1 MPQVNRIINR
11 AGMVIPLAGVLL
23 AYTGMAA
30 GADPSPLV
38 RPYRPPLP
46 PVGTIVEFE
55 DLDGD
60 GDPDV
65 LRSVA
70 ANGTPLQWID
80 DDDDMKPTD
89 LAGDADSDCLMVD
102 RNRDG
107 AYGGPQDIMIDW
119 NDNDRDGR
127 ADMQVVAENAKL
139 TDTGWGPGHYMIV
152 VDTDRDGVFN
162 YLDWT
167 DFTLRCWEHSGAS
180 RFLEDYLGTSLFL
193 KMHTATANIRDL
205 RYNWENPFLFYDPD
219 GDGLCEKAIRLCDS
233 PQIHKPPSEGFSL
246 PADGNSIPDEH
257 RRVEFT
263 RKIDWASI
271 AQDLD
276 NDSVPGNE
284 FDFDMTLH
292 FHGPGF
298 GYEDQVHEFPAMR
311 GLPESDRFFYD
322 PRWRQITELIYPDH
336 DAAYD
341 LVLNR
346 GQWNRCWLVF
356 DEDDDCHRWER
367 VELYEPR
374 DPFKIGVRKGG
385 SDQHPQADCS
395 GDRGEW
401 DNDYSGGGKLYV
413 GRFDGRIHLY
423 GAEWACW
430 RIDQAA
436 RYFQGWSRS
445 KEQPDRFPTIRYSDT
460 DGNGFLDQIEFDLDG
475 DTSFERV
482 VSLPLVGVDDTCEV
496 IDPRTMKYEDFT
508 ALFRRV
514 AENLWTQ
521 AEAAGAVAK
530 ANGVDLAHYA
540 LLRRPG
546 SLQEKYHFGYWL
558 THYIYADLVDL
569 AVRSGDVEF
578 MSQLD
583 AAHFGGDWSRVQKR
597 LAEPTDAATPS
608 VRVEVTNP
616 IDLARASET
625 IEIPWTAVVAAL
637 PGATGEG
644 VRAVDAQSG
653 RELVSQAIDV
663 DGNGELDALLFQAD
677 FSPSQTRAF
686 VVQAASPTLHR
697 SAPSP
702 VHAKFVPTR
711 MDDMAWESDRIAF
724 RVYGPALRV
733 ETISNGIDVW
743 CKRVQYSI
751 VEKWY
756 RPGVDYHTDHGEGA
770 DFFKVGP
777 TLGCGGT
784 GIWKDGKLYRGENF
798 ARWQILAN
806 GPIRTLFVLEYDAL
820 DCGGVQVTET
830 KRFSLDAGHNL
841 TRIESNFTYEPADGD
856 LQVAAGLVKR
866 PGVQVKSTDAQPWIA
881 MWGPLEPEGNGE
893 LGTAVVM
900 DATAFRETA
909 DAAEHVLAIGAV
921 RPGRPLVH
929 YAGAGW
935 TKSGDFASADEWNA
949 YVEHWARRLNA
960 PLKIQV
966 GQ

>member
-1 MPQVNRIINR
+1 MPQANRIIDRDGFN
-11 AGMVIPLAGVLL
+11 ILLAGAFL
-23 AYTGMAA
+23 AYA
-30 GADPSPLV
+30 GAAVEARVNPLV

-46 PVGTIVEFE
+46 PVGAVVEYE

-65 LRSVA
+65 LRYVTA
-70 ANGTPLQWID
+70 DGTPLQWID
-80 DDDDMKPTD
+80 DDDDMTWTD
-89 LAGDADSDCLMVD
+89 LTGDTDSDCLMVD

-107 AYGGPQDIMIDW
+107 VYGGPGDIIIDW
-119 NDNDRDGR
+119 VDNDGDGR

-152 VDTDRDGVFN
+152 MDSDGDEVFH

-167 DFTLRCWEHSGAS
+167 DFTLKCWEHSGAS
-180 RFLEDYLGTSLFL
+180 RFFTDYLGTSLFL

-205 RYNWENPFLFYDPD
+205 RYNWENPFLFYDHD
-219 GDGLCEKAIRLCDS
+219 GDGLSEMAVRLCDS
-233 PQIHKPPSEGFSL
+233 PQIHKPPEEGFGL
-246 PADGNSIPDEH
+246 PANGRDVTDAM

-263 RKIDWASI
+263 KKIDWVSI
-271 AQDLD
+271 ALDLD

-292 FHGPGF
+292 FQGPGF
-298 GYEDQVHEFPAMR
+298 DYSDQVHPVPGLR
-311 GLPESDRFFYD
+311 GLPEADRFFYD
-322 PRWRQITELIYPDH
+322 PRWRQLTELIYPDH
-336 DAAYD
+336 GSAWD
-341 LVLNR
+341 LIFGR
-346 GQWNRCWLVF
+346 GTWGRCWLVF

-374 DPFKIGVRKGG
+374 DPFRIGVRKGG
-385 SDQHPQADCS
+385 IDQHPQADCS

-401 DNDYSGGGKLYV
+401 DNDNSGGGKLYV

-430 RIDQAA
+430 RIDQDAH
-436 RYFQGWSRS
+436 YFQGWSRS
-445 KEQPDRFPTIRYSDT
+445 KEQPERFPTIRYTDT
-460 DGNGFLDQIEFDLDG
+460 DGNGFLDRIEFDLDG

-482 VSLPLVGVDDTCEV
+482 VSLPLAGVDDTCELL
-496 IDPRTMKYEDFT
+496 DPRTMKYEDFT

-514 AENLWTQ
+514 AENLWAQ
-521 AEAAGAVAK
+521 AEAAGAVAE
-530 ANGVDLAHYA
+530 ANGVGLAHYA

-546 SLQEKYHFGYWL
+546 SIQEKYHFGYWL
-558 THYIYADLVDL
+558 AHSIYADLADL
-569 AVRSGDVEF
+569 AVRRGDVEF
-578 MSQLD
+578 MAQLD
-583 AAHFGGDWSRVQKR
+583 AAYFGGDWGRVQKP
-597 LAEPTDAATPS
+597 LSPPATAPVPG

-616 IDLARASET
+616 IDLARPHET

-637 PGATGEG
+637 PG
-644 VRAVDAQSG
+644 VRAERVRVIDAPSG
-653 RELVSQAIDV
+653 RELVSQAIDS
-663 DGNGELDALLFQAD
+663 DGNGEPDALLFQGD
-677 FSPSQTRAF
+677 FGPSQVRAF
-686 VVQAASPTLHR
+686 VVQAAPLVTHR

-711 MDDMAWESDRIAF
+711 KDDLAWESDRIAF
-724 RVYGPALRV
+724 RVYGPALRD

-743 CKRVQYSI
+743 CKRVRYPI

-756 RPGVDYHTDHGEGA
+756 KPGVDYHTDHGEGA

-798 ARWQILAN
+798 SRWRILAN
-806 GPIRTLFVLEYDAL
+806 GPVRTLFVLEYDAL
-820 DCGGVQVTET
+820 DCGGLKVSET

-841 TRIESNFTYEPADGD
+841 TRIESIFTWEAADAD
-856 LQVAAGLVKR
+856 LLVAAGLVRR
-866 PGVQVKSTDAQPWIA
+866 PGVQVKSTATQPWIA

-900 DATAFRETA
+900 DAVAFRETA

-921 RPGRPLVH
+921 RPGRSLVH
-929 YAGAGW
+929 FAGAGW
-935 TKSGDFASADEWNA
+935 TRSGDFASADEWNA
-949 YVEHWARRLNA
+949 YVEQWARRLGT
-960 PLKIQV
+960 PLTIKM
-966 GQ
+966 GD